1 MSEQRGPLGVQV
13 SIDDKASEMIER
25 IKNGFELGASNMRIA
40 LRNSILKKVDD
51 EAMRKV
57 IEFRRYYTVIRE
69 RGG

>member
-1 MSEQRGPLGVQV
+1 M
-13 SIDDKASEMIER
+13 IDR

-40 LRNSILKKVDD
+40 LRNAILKKVDD

-57 IEFRRYYTVIRE
+57 IEFRRYYTVVRE